1 MSQWVKICSVSYLG
15 AVLTSLYYR
24 EIPCPDSAQVL
35 RWLQECTPLPQGS
48 RKVLTPTGLRLQ
60 GSGAELALFLW
71 SGLNTT
77 YLKVF
82 QWSEQPFPRQ
92 ARWLRELEQAIQSQ
106 FPHRYPQLPQIDLN
120 RGSIFDQLEP
130 FYPQTVKYFRR
141 IPNGEFDLQRVYWW
155 EKRWR
160 EEVQHC
166 HAAHRPAQPVLFRQP
181 GPEPAPVEWDLAIVG
196 GALGAIYGAA
206 MARLGY
212 RVALVERLPFGRMN
226 REWNISR
233 RELQTLVDLGLL
245 SAEQMESLILREYT
259 DGFNKFFDGNSP
271 VRAPVLHTPTVLN
284 LAIDAEKL
292 LQLCGQILTSCG
304 GAIYER
310 TEFQRAYVGEQ
321 GVTLVLKDLPTG
333 EEFRLGSRL
342 VVDAMGTVSPIAQ
355 QLYRHRAFDSVCPTV
370 GATIAGGFEPGV
382 WDPQFGDIL
391 ASHGDISR
399 GRQLIWE
406 LFPGPGEDLTFYL
419 FHYHQVHPENPG
431 SLLELYEDFFTIL
444 PEYRRCDPERLQWK
458 KATFGYIPGRFG
470 QPRHPVRGSG
480 AESSE
485 PFDRIL
491 LIGDAA
497 AMQSPL
503 SFTGFGSL
511 VRNCPRLC
519 DLLDTALRHD
529 LLRAADLAQIRA
541 YQGNSAVTW
550 LFSRGMMVPTGKVLP
565 PERINATLNS
575 FFGIL
580 ATEPPEVVDDFI
592 KDRAGWLAF
601 NRMAIKA
608 ALQNPRLLLWIWE
621 AVGAKG
627 FAQWL
632 PTYLSYTGLALTSAL
647 FRGWLPN
654 LLRRLQP
661 WLEARYPR
669 LWLRCLQWSYTLT
682 YGVGQPRIQFQL
694 PPTQEKTQDTIPTW
708 IGSLQQ

>member
-1 MSQWVKICSVSYLG
+1 MKE
-15 AVLTSLYYR
+15 LYYR
-24 EIPCPDSAQVL
+24 EIPCSDPAEVL
-35 RWLQECTPLPQGS
+35 QWLQTIALPAGS
-48 RKVLTPTGLRLQ
+48 KRIPTPTGLRIQ
-60 GSGAELALFLW
+60 GSESENNTELALFIW

-77 YLKVF
+77 YCKVF
-82 QWSEQPFPRQ
+82 QWSEQPFPQ
-92 ARWLRELEQAIQSQ
+92 QSRWLKGLEQAIQAR
-106 FPHRYPQLPQIDLN
+106 FPHRYPQLPQIDLEA
-120 RGSIFDQLEP
+120 GSIFEQLEP

-160 EEVQHC
+160 EEVQSPQKHL
-166 HAAHRPAQPVLFRQP
+166 QPVLFKQLSP
-181 GPEPAPVEWDLAIVG
+181 DPAESTWDLVIVG
-196 GALGAIYGAA
+196 GALGAIYAAA

-233 RELQTLVDLGLL
+233 QELKTLVEMGLL
-245 SAEQMESLILREYT
+245 TAEQMESLILREYT

-292 LQLCGQILTSCG
+292 LHLCGEILQSCG
-304 GAIYER
+304 GAIYDR
-310 TEFQRAYVGEQ
+310 SEFQRAYIPAPVSGREPSP
-321 GVTLVLKDLPTG
+321 GVTLVLKDLREGRVFT
-333 EEFRLGSRL
+333 LASRL
-342 VVDAMGTVSPIAQ
+342 LVDAMGTASSIAQ
-355 QLYRHRAFDSVCPTV
+355 QIRGGRAFDSVCPTV
-370 GATIAGGFEPGV
+370 GATIQGGFEPGV

-406 LFPGPGEDLTFYL
+406 LFPGPGQDLTFYL

-431 SLLELYEDFFTIL
+431 SLLEMYEDFFTIL
-444 PEYRRCDPERLQWK
+444 PEYRRCDPEQLHWK

-470 QPRHPVRGSG
+470 QHRDPKPDPHNR
-480 AESSE
+480 
-485 PFDRIL
+485 FDRVL

-511 VRNCPRLC
+511 VRNAPRLC

-529 LLRAADLAQIRA
+529 LLTAADLAQVSA

-565 PERINATLNS
+565 PAQINATLNS
-575 FFGIL
+575 FFAIL
-580 ATEPPEVVDDFI
+580 TTESPEVVDDFI

-608 ALQNPRLLLWIWE
+608 ALQNPRLLLWIWN
-621 AVGAKG
+621 AAGARG
-627 FAQWL
+627 FAEWL
-632 PTYLSYTGLALTSAL
+632 PTYFGYTGLALLSAL
-647 FRGWLPN
+647 LGGWLPR

-661 WLEARYPR
+661 WLENRYPR
-669 LWLRCLQWSYTLT
+669 LWLRCLHWSYILT
-682 YGVGQPRIQFQL
+682 YGVGQPRIEFQL
-694 PPTQEKTQDTIPTW
+694 PTADPQVQGKTQEPRPTW
-708 IGSLQQ
+708 IQAEEKV

>member
-1 MSQWVKICSVSYLG
+1 VSQWVKIGFFLCLG
-15 AVLTSLYYR
+15 PVLKPLYYR
-24 EIPCPDSAQVL
+24 EIPCPETAQVL
-35 RWLQECTPLPQGS
+35 RWLQEHLPLPTGS
-48 RKVLTPTGLRLQ
+48 QKVLTPTGLRLQ
-60 GSGAELALFLW
+60 GSGAELAVFLW

-77 YLKVF
+77 YLKIF
-82 QWSEQPFPRQ
+82 QWSERPFPQ
-92 ARWLRELEQAIQSQ
+92 QGRWLKEVEKAIQSQ
-106 FPHRYPQLPQIDLN
+106 FPHRYPQLPPIDLSQ
-120 RGSIFDQLEP
+120 GSIFEQLEP

-155 EKRWR
+155 ERRWR
-160 EEVQHC
+160 EEVQSPPTQ
-166 HAAHRPAQPVLFRQP
+166 RPAVLLRQP
-181 GPEPAPVEWDLAIVG
+181 APQPAPLEWDLVVVG

-233 RELQTLVDLGLL
+233 RELQTLVDFGLL
-245 SAEQMESLILREYT
+245 SSEEMESLILREYT

-292 LQLCGQILTSCG
+292 LQLCGQILKACG

-310 TEFQRAYVGEQ
+310 SEFQRAYIEEQ
-321 GVTLVLKDLPTG
+321 GVTVVVRDLTTQ
-333 EEFRLGSRL
+333 EEFCLGTRLL
-342 VVDAMGTVSPIAQ
+342 VDAMGTASPVAQ
-355 QLYRHRAFDSVCPTV
+355 QLYGRRAFDSVCPTV

-382 WDPQFGDIL
+382 WDLQFGDIL

-419 FHYHQVHPENPG
+419 FYYHQAHPENPG

-470 QPRHPVRGSG
+470 RRPAP
-480 AESSE
+480 AE
-485 PFDRIL
+485 PFDRVL

-497 AMQSPL
+497 ALQSPL

-529 LLRAADLAQIRA
+529 LLKAADLAQIRA

-565 PERINATLNS
+565 PERINAILNS
-575 FFGIL
+575 FFGTL
-580 ATEPPEVVDDFI
+580 TTEPPEVVDDFI

-608 ALQNPRLLLWIWE
+608 ALRNPRLLLWIWE
-621 AVGAKG
+621 AVGAEG

-632 PTYLSYTGLALTSAL
+632 PTYFSYTGLALLSAL
-647 FRGWLPN
+647 LRGWFPK
-654 LLRRLQP
+654 LLRRLQL
-661 WLEARYPR
+661 WLEPRYPR
-669 LWLRCLQWSYTLT
+669 LWLRCLSWSYTLT
-682 YGVGQPRIQFQL
+682 YGVGRPRLEFHL
-694 PPTQEKTQDTIPTW
+694 PAPSSSAKPSVQNPIPSW
-708 IGSLQQ
+708 IEERV